1 MTIHKYQS
9 KQQIKSNQI
18 KEKKIKANR
27 YQYRRAASD
36 DLSSS
41 ANMKKMKSGKD
52 MPV

>member
-1 MTIHKYQS
+1 MNKITSSSPDS
-9 KQQIKSNQI
+9 KSNRIKSNQI
-18 KEKKIKANR
+18 KSKR

-41 ANMKKMKSGKD
+41 ANIKKMKSGKD